1 MRNPLKAIVASFFV
15 CFAMQAQQLPAWE
28 PGFLDIHHIQTG
40 RGDCAF
46 AILPDGTTLLIDA
59 GEMSETHKRT
69 TSRRNAPLSPNNQR
83 KAHEWIVDYV
93 RQFHPSLSAP
103 KAIDYALITHYH
115 DDHFGEVDSLSAYL
129 PEGYVLTGITGV
141 GHYLPLKKL
150 IDRGFAFPIDLKDQL
165 TQSQAR
171 FTNDAYGMISTLK
184 SYWNFIDHHREF
196 NGLVNEPLRV
206 GYKDQIR
213 LNYAP
218 HQYPEFSIYNLASNG
233 IIATG
238 YRPGDTFS
246 LIDLGSYPGE
256 NPLSNAI
263 RIDYGRFNY
272 YTGGD
277 IAGIGPL
284 GEADPN
290 SVEAHLAPV
299 VGPVDIAVLNHHG
312 NRDSQSAFWVRTLR
326 PRVWIQQNWT
336 ADHPGEEV
344 LRRMQSQQLYPGKR
358 SIFSTVMLQGAKDV
372 IGPRLDSYASQ
383 KGHIVVRVY
392 PKTYNYRVYVLDDED
407 LKRSVKSI
415 HGPYESR

>member
-1 MRNPLKAIVASFFV
+1 
-15 CFAMQAQQLPAWE
+15 
-28 PGFLDIHHIQTG
+28 
-40 RGDCAF
+40 
-46 AILPDGTTLLIDA
+46 
-59 GEMSETHKRT
+59 
-69 TSRRNAPLSPNNQR
+69 
-83 KAHEWIVDYV
+83 
-93 RQFHPSLSAP
+93 
-103 KAIDYALITHYH
+103 
-115 DDHFGEVDSLSAYL
+115 
-129 PEGYVLTGITGV
+129 
-141 GHYLPLKKL
+141 
-150 IDRGFAFPIDLKDQL
+150 
-165 TQSQAR
+165 
-171 FTNDAYGMISTLK
+171 MISTLK

-312 NRDSQSAFWVRTLR
+312 NRDSQSAYWVRILR

-344 LRRMQSQQLYPGKR
+344 LRRMQSQQLYPGER
-358 SIFSTVMLQGAKDV
+358 SIFLRSCCKALKTLSGRAWIPMPVKKAILLFGCIQKRII
-372 IGPRLDSYASQ
+372 IGFMCLTMKISSAQ
-383 KGHIVVRVY
+383 
-392 PKTYNYRVYVLDDED
+392 
-407 LKRSVKSI
+407 
-415 HGPYESR
+415 